1 MNEQGMEM
9 ISLFSEIDG
18 RYITEA
24 QNERI
29 TVRRKRIF
37 KTPVLAAAIVVIL
50 ALSSVGAVAFVKG
63 YLGHKEN
70 VEHQYFYNEALI
82 PELEKR
88 AIEPLV
94 FENEHLRI
102 TIDAIISDAIYVEA
116 SATIEGLD
124 VQGKEF
130 VENGITLQNEVEGL
144 TDSEVFEVFD
154 GKKSFIPFMTAPGR
168 DGKIVTANSSADGM
182 YGKKGDQSEAAFT
195 IMFPRDRFPDCE
207 TLELTC
213 IEPCLDGMDNWQPGI
228 FEGII
233 LKIPMKRNFD
243 TLVLASDSGKE
254 VYLSEVCFYQSIP
267 DIWGGD
273 DFDLTVYYK
282 NGSEQ
287 NISKDRK
294 GIAVGEYIFRI
305 DDVKHIKF
313 CGRQYYPKE
322 VIRAEGEK

>member
-1 MNEQGMEM
+1 MNERGMKM
-9 ISLFSEIDG
+9 LSFFSEIDG

-24 QNERI
+24 QHDEI
-29 TVRRKRIF
+29 TVRHKRIS
-37 KTPVLAAAIVVIL
+37 KTPILAAAIVIIL
-50 ALSSVGAVAFVKG
+50 TLSSVGAVAFVKG

-124 VQGKEF
+124 AQGKEF
-130 VENGITLQNEVEGL
+130 VENGITLQNEVEGM
-144 TDSEVFEVFD
+144 TDSEVFETF
-154 GKKSFIPFMTAPGR
+154 GKRKSFIPYMTALGR
-168 DGKIVTANSSADGM
+168 DGEIVTANSSADGM

-213 IEPCLDGMDNWQPGI
+213 IEPSLADTGNWSPGI

-243 TLVLASDSGKE
+243 TLVLADSSGRE
-254 VYLSEVCFYQSIP
+254 VFLSEVCFYQSKP

-305 DDVKHIKF
+305 DDVEHIKF

>member
-29 TVRRKRIF
+29 TVRCKRIF

-63 YLGHKEN
+63 FLGHKEN

-124 VQGKEF
+124 TQGKEF
-130 VENGITLQNEVEGL
+130 VALCSSYRIECIRLISLFFVPGVPQVQKQVRQFQFHILRHMLFILVSKILFMTILFLRIRARPTALRCLLRTQPLGL
-144 TDSEVFEVFD
+144 TPS
-154 GKKSFIPFMTAPGR
+154 GG
-168 DGKIVTANSSADGM
+168 SA
-182 YGKKGDQSEAAFT
+182 A
-195 IMFPRDRFPDCE
+195 
-207 TLELTC
+207 
-213 IEPCLDGMDNWQPGI
+213 
-228 FEGII
+228 
-233 LKIPMKRNFD
+233 
-243 TLVLASDSGKE
+243 
-254 VYLSEVCFYQSIP
+254 
-267 DIWGGD
+267 
-273 DFDLTVYYK
+273 
-282 NGSEQ
+282 
-287 NISKDRK
+287 
-294 GIAVGEYIFRI
+294 
-305 DDVKHIKF
+305 
-313 CGRQYYPKE
+313 
-322 VIRAEGEK
+322 